1 VSGLFL
7 SLRDGARVTRDSS
20 GAVVVR
26 HGPFERR
33 FTDREPVVLDSLEA
47 VGTSGADEDRLTAAI
62 TASGG
67 IDALA
72 RFFLFLRLL
81 TSSLLLQRTVRQD
94 ADPIATLS
102 AISPYFEYSAVPLN
116 PSTAYLLSRFAY
128 IRMRGGGWAI
138 ESPLSHA
145 RLALHDARAL
155 ALLHALRRPMRSCDL
170 PGVAPGLDVRTVE
183 QIGTLLLSAGM
194 LTEQTN
200 SGESLEDE
208 DPSLLS
214 WEFHDLLFHSR
225 SRGGRHDEPIGAT
238 YRFAGRIDPPPP
250 VRTAIAGMR
259 ISLARPAESA
269 LREEPT
275 LTSIVESRRS
285 IRSYGSAP
293 LTVDQLGVFL
303 YRSARITNRFTAE
316 IATPAKP
323 LAMEF
328 APRPY
333 PAGGALY
340 ELEIYPLVNACEGLD
355 AGLYHYDPLHHALER
370 CSTPTDR
377 TAALLQGA
385 SFATGVPVQQLQVL
399 LVITSRFGRVS
410 WKYSSIAYAATLKH
424 VGVLFQTMY
433 LVATAMKLAPC
444 AIGCGDSDL
453 FTRAAGTQYV
463 EETSVGEFLLG
474 SRGGGGPATTG
485 K

>member
-1 VSGLFL
+1 
-7 SLRDGARVTRDSS
+7 
-20 GAVVVR
+20 
-26 HGPFERR
+26 
-33 FTDREPVVLDSLEA
+33 
-47 VGTSGADEDRLTAAI
+47 
-62 TASGG
+62 
-67 IDALA
+67 
-72 RFFLFLRLL
+72 
-81 TSSLLLQRTVRQD
+81 
-94 ADPIATLS
+94 
-102 AISPYFEYSAVPLN
+102 
-116 PSTAYLLSRFAY
+116 
-128 IRMRGGGWAI
+128 
-138 ESPLSHA
+138 
-145 RLALHDARAL
+145 
-155 ALLHALRRPMRSCDL
+155 
-170 PGVAPGLDVRTVE
+170 
-183 QIGTLLLSAGM
+183 M

-200 SGESLEDE
+200 SGNSLEDE

-225 SRGGRHDEPIGAT
+225 SRGGRHDEPIGGT
-238 YRFAGRIDPPPP
+238 YRFAGHIDPPPP

-259 ISLARPAESA
+259 ISLASPSESS
-269 LREEPT
+269 LREDPT
-275 LTSIVESRRS
+275 LTSILESRRS
-285 IRSYGSAP
+285 LRSYGSVP

-316 IATPAKP
+316 VATPAAP
-323 LAMEF
+323 VAMEF

-399 LVITSRFGRVS
+399 LVVTSRFQRVS

-444 AIGCGDSDL
+444 AIGGGDSDL
-453 FTRAAGTQYV
+453 FARAAGTQYV

-474 SRGGGGPATTG
+474 SRP
-485 K
+485 